1 MQRIRPFSS
10 RFACRIRAATDTCW
24 TYTCTPDPRTPTP
37 SVSPDLARKL
47 VAEALGTLLLLA
59 TVVGSG
65 IMGVNLADGNDA
77 LALLGNTLATGAILA
92 VLITMLAP
100 VSGAHFNPAVTLAF
114 LVRREID
121 ARTAAAYVVVQV
133 VGGLAGAVLAHA
145 MFDVDLVQISTKA
158 RTGLGQ
164 WLAEGVATFGL
175 VATIIATLKAR
186 PSAVAAM
193 VGLYISAGYWFTAS
207 TSFANPAVTV
217 ARSFTDTF
225 SGIAPVDAPGF
236 IAAQLAGALVATGLM
251 AWLLRPEDR

>member
-1 MQRIRPFSS
+1 M
-10 RFACRIRAATDTCW
+10 
-24 TYTCTPDPRTPTP
+24 
-37 SVSPDLARKL
+37 SPDLPRKL

-59 TVVGSG
+59 AVVGSG

-121 ARTAAAYVVVQV
+121 ARTAAAYVVVQI

-145 MFDVDLVQISTKA
+145 MFDMDLVQISTKA
-158 RTGLGQ
+158 RTGVGQ

-225 SGIAPVDAPGF
+225 SGIAPVGAPGF
-236 IAAQLAGALVATGLM
+236 IVAQFVGALVATGSM
-251 AWLLRPEDR
+251 AWLLRGDDR